1 MSLLVTGGVGFVGSH
16 FVRAAVEAGRRVVIL
31 DDLSGSLAGAAGR
44 GLAGDGQAAQCQ
56 ADEQS
61 LARIAALPGVALQI
75 GDIGDSALVSS
86 LCRSHGVT
94 ALLHFAGKIQVGES
108 VRRPELHFDI
118 NFARALS
125 LLEAVRH
132 AGVGQVV
139 FSSTAAVYGTPERVP
154 IHEAAR
160 CEPDS
165 PYGRSKRAFEWALLS
180 AEVAHGLRWAALRY
194 FNAAGA
200 HPDGSLRESHHP
212 ETHLIP
218 LALDAALGRAPPLS
232 VFGSDYPTP
241 DGTCIRD
248 YIHVCDLAQAHLLAL
263 RELEAGHSL
272 GPLNLGTGQGYSV
285 QQVLAAAGEVLGR
298 AVPHVLAGR
307 RPGDPP
313 QLIADPSLARERLHF
328 EPRRSDLH
336 LLLEDALRSRR

>member
-16 FVRAAVEAGRRVVIL
+16 FVRAAVEAGRQVVIL
-31 DDLSGSLAGAAGR
+31 DDLSGSAAAGAARVGA
-44 GLAGDGQAAQCQ
+44 AGADCAIDQQAL
-56 ADEQS
+56 E
-61 LARIAALPGVALQI
+61 RITSLPGVTLQI

-86 LCRSHGVT
+86 LCRTHGVT

-139 FSSTAAVYGTPERVP
+139 FSSTAAVYGTPQIVP
-154 IHEAAR
+154 IPESAR

-200 HPDGSLRESHHP
+200 HPDGSLREAHHP

-218 LALDAALGRAPPLS
+218 LALDAGLGKGAPLS
-232 VFGSDYPTP
+232 IFGSDYPTP

-248 YIHVCDLAQAHLLAL
+248 YIHVWDLAQAHLLAL
-263 RELEAGHSL
+263 AELERGHSL
-272 GPLNLGTGQGYSV
+272 GPLNLGTGHGYSV
-285 QQVLAAAGEVLGR
+285 QQVLQAASEVLGR
-298 AVPHVLAGR
+298 PVPQIQAAR

-313 QLIADPSLARERLHF
+313 QLIADPSAARERLCF
-328 EPRRSDLH
+328 IPRRSDLH
-336 LLLEDALRSRR
+336 VLLEDALRSRR

>member
-16 FVRAAVEAGRRVVIL
+16 FVRAAVEAGRQVVIL
-31 DDLSGSLAGAAGR
+31 DDLSGSAAGGGAAP
-44 GLAGDGQAAQCQ
+44 AADCQADGQAILRLQ
-56 ADEQS
+56 
-61 LARIAALPGVALQI
+61 ALPGVTLQI

-86 LCRSHGVT
+86 LCHTHGVT

-132 AGVGQVV
+132 AGVFRVV
-139 FSSTAAVYGTPERVP
+139 FSSTAAVYGTPETVP
-154 IHEAAR
+154 IAESAR
-160 CEPDS
+160 TEPDS
-165 PYGRSKRAFEWALLS
+165 PYGRSKRAFEWALQS
-180 AEVAHGLRWAALRY
+180 AEVAHGLRYAALRY

-200 HPDGSLRESHHP
+200 HPDGSLREAHHP

-218 LALDAALGRAPPLS
+218 LALDAGLGRSPPLT

-263 RELEAGHSL
+263 RELEHGHSL

-285 QQVLAAAGEVLGR
+285 QQVLAAAAEVLGR
-298 AVPHVLAGR
+298 PVPQVAGAR
-307 RPGDPP
+307 RPGDPA
-313 QLIADPSLARERLHF
+313 QLVADSRAARERLQF
-328 EPRRSDLH
+328 VPTRSELRV
-336 LLLEDALRSRR
+336 LIEDALRSRR